1 MQPLELEQFIDT
13 RSLDTL
19 TELMER
25 ISEERFTAKTIGVSY
40 RVICH
45 WSDKG
50 IIRFSKKTENSR
62 RRYSFVDYIWI
73 KVVEDLR
80 GFGVEIPILQKI
92 ATEMYAPLPNKE
104 IFALLA
110 EQPHI
115 LSSIENIGDEADKE
129 GFLNFLKNKEFL
141 DADFSGI
148 EAKANYLY
156 LLIADII
163 ATKKAVSII
172 IFKNGD
178 WLPYIEENKDL
189 YDEDLCYKLKFESH
203 LSVSITNLV
212 FSFMLEEFND
222 EFGKEV
228 NLLTP
233 QEIKVLDY
241 AAKGHYKTITV
252 FFKSKKT
259 MPLELKKGKAT
270 ITKLMQVFQNKAY
283 TDFVVTNSKGEAIR
297 FRPEKVKLDYHAATK
312 DFLKDLN
319 EHD

>member
-1 MQPLELEQFIDT
+1 MQPLQLEQFIDT

-19 TELMER
+19 SDLMER
-25 ISEERFTAKTIGVSY
+25 ISEERFTAKTIGLSY

-50 IIRFSKKTENSR
+50 IIRFSKKNENSR

-80 GFGVEIPILQKI
+80 AFGVEIPVLQKI
-92 ATEMYAPLPNKE
+92 AGEMYAPLPNKE

-110 EQPHI
+110 DNPQL
-115 LSSIENIGDEADKE
+115 LSTIETVSADADKE

-141 DADFSGI
+141 KADFT
-148 EAKANYLY
+148 ELETKANYLY

-178 WLPYIEENKDL
+178 WLPYIEENRAL
-189 YDEDLCYKLKFESH
+189 YDEDILYKLKFESH
-203 LSVSITNLV
+203 ISVSITNLV

-241 AAKGHYKTITV
+241 AARGNYKEITV

-259 MPLELKKGKAT
+259 QPLQLKKSKTT

-283 TDFVVTNSKGEAIR
+283 TDFVVTDNKGNAIR
-297 FRPEKVKLDYHAATK
+297 FRPEKVKLDYHSATK
-312 DFLKDLN
+312 DFLKDL
-319 EHD
+319 